1 MEEPNLRILVA
12 EDDRCI
18 QRLLSRVLTREGYSV
33 ECANDGT
40 EAMLCLRAERFDV
53 VLLDFMMPGLTGG
66 EVVGILEVEQEDALD
81 GVIMVTA
88 SAMKAESAN
97 VRLPIIRKPFE
108 ISDLLQTVRQVAAG
122 RHPAQ
127 TTGTELSLAR
137 PVV

>member
-1 MEEPNLRILVA
+1 MEELRILVA

-18 QRLLSRVLTREGYSV
+18 QRLLRRVLTREGYSV

-66 EVVGILEVEQEDALD
+66 EVVGLLEAEQEEALA

-88 SAMKAESAN
+88 SALKTGAVNA
-97 VRLPIIRKPFE
+97 RLPIVRKPFE
-108 ISDLLQTVRQVAAG
+108 ISDLLQTVRQVAAE
-122 RHPAQ
+122 RHPSQ
-127 TTGTELSLAR
+127 TTGTDSTLER